1 MRRALTKTLADITP
15 ALGLLIITVGYLT
28 VAYQYSP
35 ASRAFPMM
43 VAWSVIVLLALD
55 LVARTPTKFGRAVT
69 RWLNPASAE
78 VETTHINRHDLV
90 AVLWVAG
97 FVATLVLVGVSY
109 AVLLFVFASARWRGK
124 RSHAFAFLLAVA
136 TMMVIWLL
144 FTQVLRIELYPGL
157 LLGGE

>member
-1 MRRALTKTLADITP
+1 MHRAPIKTLADITP
-15 ALGLLIITVGYLT
+15 ALGLLIITIAYLT

-35 ASRAFPMM
+35 ASRAFPVM
-43 VAWSVIVLLALD
+43 VAWWMIVLLALD
-55 LVARTPTKFGRAVT
+55 LVGRTPTKVGRAVT
-69 RWLNPASAE
+69 RWLNPAS
-78 VETTHINRHDLV
+78 VGDETTHINRHDLV

-97 FVATLVLVGVSY
+97 FVATLVLVGVPS

-124 RSHAFAFLLAVA
+124 RSHAFSFLLAVA

-144 FTQVLRIELYPGL
+144 FTQLLRIELYPGL